1 MIAQLLDTRVLLL
14 FLQNDPNLPDT
25 LAKRIES
32 PENRSLVSLASLWE
46 LAQKQ
51 SQGLVNFE
59 AIQRPDLPS
68 LLTEEGF
75 EVLPIEWTTMK
86 RASSLPP
93 HHRDPTDRILI
104 AEAIT
109 RDVPILSLD
118 PIFDRYKIQRIG
130 TSL

>member
-1 MIAQLLDTRVLLL
+1 MIEQLLDTQVLLL
-14 FLQNDPNLPDT
+14 FLQNDPNLPDS

-46 LAQKQ
+46 LSQKQ
-51 SQGLVNFE
+51 SQGLVKFE
-59 AIQRPDLPS
+59 AAQRPDFPS

-75 EVLPIEWTTMK
+75 EVLPIEWNTMK
-86 RASSLPP
+86 RASSLPAY
-93 HHRDPTDRILI
+93 HSDPTDRLLV

-118 PIFDRYKIQRIG
+118 EAFDRYEIKRIG
-130 TSL
+130 A